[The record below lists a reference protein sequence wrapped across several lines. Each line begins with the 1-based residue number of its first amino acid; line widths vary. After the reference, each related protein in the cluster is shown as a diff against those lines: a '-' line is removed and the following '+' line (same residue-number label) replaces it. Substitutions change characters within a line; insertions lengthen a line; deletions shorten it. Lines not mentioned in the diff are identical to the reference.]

1 MTNAS
6 RRVSIP
12 NDQPRPLKW
21 TAYGLFAALILSGHA
36 AHADSAEDKA
46 AADALFRAGRTLVKQ
61 GKFSEACP
69 KLEASQKLDPATGT
83 LLALGDCYES
93 NGQTASAWTTFK
105 DARAMARKGND
116 TKRAE
121 EAERRA
127 GLLEPNLAKILIE
140 VPQDTRGSGVEVR
153 RNGKLVEPAMFGLEV
168 AIDPGKQVIDATA
181 PGQQVWTTEVLV
193 EPKAGV
199 TTIRIP
205 SLVDMKPAVTEYV
218 PPKQKLPERVDSAA
232 SPDNPEASG
241 FGTQRTV
248 GLVVGGVGLAG
259 IVVGSVFGVK
269 AIDLGEKGALN
280 CVAGS
285 PTICASPEAVQFQ
298 RDGNTAANIA
308 NVGIGVGAAA
318 LVTGVIVFAL
328 APKSAPGKT
337 AYTWQIAPTIA
348 PGWASISLQ
357 GAF

>member
-1 MTNAS
+1 M
-6 RRVSIP
+6 
-12 NDQPRPLKW
+12 
-21 TAYGLFAALILSGHA
+21 FAALLLSGHL

-105 DARAMARKGND
+105 DARAMARKAND
-116 TKRAE
+116 AKRAE

-127 GLLEPNLAKILIE
+127 GLLEPNLARILIE

-193 EPKAGV
+193 ESKAAV

-218 PPKQKLPERVDSAA
+218 PPKQKLPARVDPSE
-232 SPDNPEASG
+232 PDKPEASG
-241 FGTQRTV
+241 FGTQKTV

-259 IVVGSVFGVK
+259 IVAGSIAGVK
-269 AIDLGEKGALN
+269 ALESGAEVEARCVMIDATNWG
-280 CVAGS
+280 C
-285 PTICASPEAVQFQ
+285 PTVQDLSNVDSA
-298 RDGNTAANIA
+298 RTSAAIA
-308 NVGIGVGAAA
+308 NLGIGVGAAA
-318 LVTGVIVFAL
+318 VVTGVIVFAL
-328 APKSAPGKT
+328 APKSASGKT
-337 AYTWQIAPTIA
+337 SHTWRIAPTIV
-348 PGWASISLQ
+348 PGWTSIALQ
-357 GAF
+357 GVF

>member
-1 MTNAS
+1 MKHSPPSKNK
-6 RRVSIP
+6 RMRLIW
-12 NDQPRPLKW
+12 PLC
-21 TAYGLFAALILSGHA
+21 GLLAAFMLSGTI
-36 AHADSAEDKA
+36 AHAGSAEDKA
-46 AADALFRAGRTLVKQ
+46 AADALFKAGRALVKQ

-93 NGQTASAWTTFK
+93 NGQTASAWTTFN
-105 DARAMARKGND
+105 DARAMARKAND

-127 GLLEPNLAKILIE
+127 GLLEPKLAKILIE

-181 PGQQVWTTEVLV
+181 PGQQVWTTEVMI
-193 EPKAGV
+193 EPKAAV

-218 PPKQKLPERVDSAA
+218 PPKQKLPTRVDPPS
-232 SPDNPEASG
+232 SPAPDKPAPSG
-241 FGTQRTV
+241 MGTQKTV
-248 GLVVGGVGLAG
+248 GLIVGGVGLAG
-259 IVVGSVFGVK
+259 IVVGSVFGVNAITDGQK
-269 AIDLGEKGALN
+269 ALEKCTQLDGTN
-280 CVAGS
+280 WRCVS
-285 PTICASPEAVQFQ
+285 DDAVRSAESAQS
-298 RDGNTAANIA
+298 AANIA
-308 NVGIGVGAAA
+308 NIGLGIGAAA
-318 LVTGVIVFAL
+318 LATGIVVFAL
-328 APKSAPGKT
+328 APKSTAGKT
-337 AYTWQIAPTIA
+337 AQTWQIAPMIA
-348 PGWASISLQ
+348 PGWTSISVL